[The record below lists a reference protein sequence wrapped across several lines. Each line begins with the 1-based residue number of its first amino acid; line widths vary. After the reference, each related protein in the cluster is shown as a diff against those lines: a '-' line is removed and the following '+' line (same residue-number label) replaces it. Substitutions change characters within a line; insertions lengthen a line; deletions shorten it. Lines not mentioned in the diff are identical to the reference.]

1 MKFNE
6 FAQLLHPIIGGASST
21 HAFAKTLF
29 DAILTDDGRDILE
42 EVKEETYKAY
52 YNGNTGISRIAKKIS
67 PYIEPEEFVDYCNQF
82 PDGATDSLCDS
93 FRAHIP
99 EINSHNVGELLAE
112 LFKNIIKEAASTK
125 KKGYSKKAAQAEQA
139 LNEKLKKKMLES
151 GAVIAERWSSAVA
164 ALVAESETSDGE
176 TARPSESS
184 DSSDSTGSVHSEGG
198 EPKVQIINN
207 PTIVNQYGENNIH
220 IDHVDTLKL

>member
-6 FAQLLHPIIGGASST
+6 FAQLLHPVIGGASST

-67 PYIEPEEFVDYCNQF
+67 PYIEPEEFVEYCNQF

-93 FRAHIP
+93 FRSHLP
-99 EINSHNVGELLAE
+99 EIDSHNAGELLAE
-112 LFKNIIKEAASTK
+112 LFKNIIKKAASTK

-139 LNEKLKKKMLES
+139 FNEKLKKKMLES

-164 ALVAESETSDGE
+164 ALVAESDSTDSENAEPSDS
-176 TARPSESS
+176 T
-184 DSSDSTGSVHSEGG
+184 DSSDGTGGVHSECG

>member
-164 ALVAESETSDGE
+164 VLVAESDSTDGE
-176 TARPSESS
+176 NAEPSDST
-184 DSSDSTGSVHSEGG
+184 DSSDGTGGVHSEGG